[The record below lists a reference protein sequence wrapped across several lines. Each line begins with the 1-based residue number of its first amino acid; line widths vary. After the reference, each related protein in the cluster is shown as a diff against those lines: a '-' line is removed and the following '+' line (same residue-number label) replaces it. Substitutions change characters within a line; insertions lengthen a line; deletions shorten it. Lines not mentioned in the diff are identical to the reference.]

1 MYKLCQMA
9 DCIFGILSGIYLC
22 IYLYR
27 ILPLEGSIPL
37 GVEPGAWHLSPL
49 CYASHH
55 SHVLPAPSACFLSLS
70 LCLPQLPQLLSL
82 FSTYL
87 GGEPSPAVVP
97 QIMMC
102 CLCAAN
108 FPDNAEIQ
116 PMAAWKFSEHCSA
129 SDAVK
134 HRMLTDLFFY
144 VKPRGTGFLL
154 LSCLY
159 RALARLDQY
168 PVWHPDNIHVIVRIL
183 GPWNVSTAARR
194 AATVTFHFS
203 FNSWEHIHFREGPP
217 LFFDSR
223 NGTGSNRPFRGN
235 VGIPPRSRE
244 RGSCRA
250 DATAH
255 AFATTLP
262 LKLLWLRLSLK
273 LFKNVDVHSPQS
285 GSKANEGTSILG
297 WNICPQFYFCS
308 FGNRLF
314 FLISDSVLIKS
325 ILRYCASRMCDF
337 WIWLT
342 VKYL

>member
-9 DCIFGILSGIYLC
+9 DCIFGILSGIYLF

-70 LCLPQLPQLLSL
+70 LCLPQLPQLPQLLSL

-183 GPWNVSTAARR
+183 KRLYSCQTSIFLSTHES
-194 AATVTFHFS
+194 TFTLEKGLLS
-203 FNSWEHIHFREGPP
+203 FLIPRKKQV
-217 LFFDSR
+217 LIV
-223 NGTGSNRPFRGN
+223 RGN

-244 RGSCRA
+244 RGSWRA
-250 DATAH
+250 DTTAH
-255 AFATTLP
+255 AFVTTLP

-273 LFKNVDVHSPQS
+273 LFKNVDVRSPQS